1 MATSRLFL
9 TAEPLRHAFS
19 SSTCSSS
26 SSTNAV
32 RCMGKAGFNGEK
44 RICGNADQ
52 RRPTLPTKTSVA
64 PLDSLLITTKP
75 ADFIDALLKVSR
87 QILERRPWKSIQM
100 LIERVIIDCR
110 FFTLFAV
117 AGSLLGSV
125 LCFLEGSFLVLK
137 SYFQF
142 FNTLS
147 PKNDHG
153 HMVHLI
159 IEAIDLFLVGTA
171 MLIFGVGLYAMFVGS
186 KNITEKEQLLSG
198 SNLFGLFHMKRL
210 PKWVEMESVWE
221 AKSKLGH
228 AVMIILQVGVLEKF
242 NTITLVTSLDMVC
255 FAGALLISSVCTF
268 LLSRLS
274 VSRNLPF
281 HILS

>member
-100 LIERVIIDCR
+100 LIER
-110 FFTLFAV
+110 
-117 AGSLLGSV
+117 
-125 LCFLEGSFLVLK
+125 GSFLVLK